1 MSWTKIDDRESDER
15 IEHESEDVREAKA
28 KGVTVEVEGVEW
40 KLQASEKNNAE
51 AMAEVAHKLSQGKAK
66 LRKEKAKVDMVNHP
80 PHYTTGGIE
89 TIDYIKAKLTPEE
102 FIGYL
107 KGSVIKYTS
116 RAGKKDDVVQD
127 LEKAQWYMNRQIKAL
142 KGE

>member
-1 MSWTKIDDRESDER
+1 MSWTQVTEEELTPAER
-15 IEHESEDVREAKA
+15 LE
-28 KGVTVEVEGVEW
+28 
-40 KLQASEKNNAE
+40 ASEKPNV
-51 AMAEVAHKLSQGKAK
+51 EVMVKPKKTKPKA
-66 LRKEKAKVDMVNHP
+66 DMVNHP
-80 PHYTTGGIE
+80 PHYTVGGIE

-107 KGSVIKYTS
+107 KGNVIKYTS
-116 RAGKKDDVVQD
+116 RAGKKDDIVQD

>member
-1 MSWTKIDDRESDER
+1 
-15 IEHESEDVREAKA
+15 V
-28 KGVTVEVEGVEW
+28 
-40 KLQASEKNNAE
+40 NA
-51 AMAEVAHKLSQGKAK
+51 
-66 LRKEKAKVDMVNHP
+66 P
-80 PHYTTGGIE
+80 PHYTAGGIE

-107 KGSVIKYTS
+107 KGNVIKYTS
-116 RAGKKDDVVQD
+116 RAGRKDDIVQD

>member
-28 KGVTVEVEGVEW
+28 KGVTVPVEGVEW
-40 KLQASEKNNAE
+40 RLEASQKNNTE
-51 AMAEVAHKLSQGKAK
+51 VMAKPKKVKLKPD
-66 LRKEKAKVDMVNHP
+66 LVNNP
-80 PHYTTGGIE
+80 PHYTAGGIE

-107 KGSVIKYTS
+107 KGNVIKYTS

>member
-1 MSWTKIDDRESDER
+1 MSWTQVTE
-15 IEHESEDVREAKA
+15 EAKD
-28 KGVTVEVEGVEW
+28 VTVEVEGVEW

-51 AMAEVAHKLSQGKAK
+51 VMTKPKKSKPKA
-66 LRKEKAKVDMVNHP
+66 DMVNAP
-80 PHYTTGGIE
+80 PHYTVGGIE

-107 KGSVIKYTS
+107 KGNVIKYTS
-116 RAGKKDDVVQD
+116 RAGKKDDIVQD

>member
-1 MSWTKIDDRESDER
+1 MSWTQVAQEELTPAER
-15 IEHESEDVREAKA
+15 LE
-28 KGVTVEVEGVEW
+28 
-40 KLQASEKNNAE
+40 ASEKINSEVMQTASIMTPRELAE
-51 AMAEVAHKLSQGKAK
+51 KVAQGRAKERKVKPKA
-66 LRKEKAKVDMVNHP
+66 DMVNAP
-80 PHYTTGGIE
+80 PHYTVGGIE

-107 KGSVIKYTS
+107 KGNVIKYTS
-116 RAGKKDDVVQD
+116 RAGKKDDIVQD